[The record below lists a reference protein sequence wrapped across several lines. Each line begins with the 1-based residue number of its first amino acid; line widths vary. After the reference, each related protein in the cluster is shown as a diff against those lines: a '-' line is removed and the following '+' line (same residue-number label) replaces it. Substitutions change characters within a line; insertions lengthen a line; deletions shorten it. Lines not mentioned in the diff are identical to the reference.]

1 MKKALVFI
9 FVCFASTVMF
19 AAQDLHYQINSQG
32 MGSMYTKLF
41 GTIYIDGVEQN
52 NPNYEIGV
60 FDQDGICRGAKLPTK
75 KNSTGQY
82 YYSLQIRGLDG
93 FTYTFKVWDHEND
106 VELDLIS
113 EVVDE
118 NGDPITYQGNYTYQ
132 YNGVNTGVSNLYPL
146 HFSTPSTY
154 TLDIEG
160 YGTSDGGYY
169 LIASPLADDID
180 PVTVGMIT
188 DDLGADATPETST
201 YDLYWFNQSEEEE
214 EWQNYRLE
222 SFNLTNGKGY
232 LYASKEDN
240 QLSFTGTPYSGD
252 GSITLAYD
260 TEDPAFAGWN
270 LVGNP
275 FPEVAG
281 IDRED
286 YYILNEDGSELME
299 GSGDIPAMAGIFV
312 LAEQEGETMTFTPAD
327 KGKSSPN
334 LALNL
339 SQGRGVVDR
348 AVVRFTEGRM
358 LPKFQMNPSNTKVYI
373 PQGGKDYAVVR
384 AGEMG
389 EMPVNFK
396 AEKNGSYTLNFT
408 SEEVSFGYL
417 HLVDNITGSDVDLL
431 QTPSYTFNA
440 LTTDYASRFKLV
452 FATGNSSDDDN
463 FAFMSNGNII
473 VNNEGEAT
481 LQVIDVN
488 GRIIRSESINGA
500 ASVSMN
506 AAAGVYMLRLV
517 NGENVKVQKMIVK

>member
-1 MKKALVFI
+1 MKRVLMTLIVSLAFSGSIL
-9 FVCFASTVMF
+9 
-19 AAQDLHYQINSQG
+19 SQTTPTPHWPESG
-32 MGSMYTKLF
+32 FDWHAFSSNKE
-41 GTIYIDGVEQN
+41 IVARIQIDGVEITTNDDFWNIEVCPFVGEEQRGYEGFMVYYDGDPYAVADLAAFYTKSN
-52 NPNYEIGV
+52 EALSFKMYNHATNTLYEIC
-60 FDQDGICRGAKLPTK
+60 QTSEPLYTGIDYDDWEDPVILNFTLTQTFTK
-75 KNSTGQY
+75 
-82 YYSLQIRGLDG
+82 D
-93 FTYTFKVWDHEND
+93 
-106 VELDLIS
+106 
-113 EVVDE
+113 
-118 NGDPITYQGNYTYQ
+118 IT
-132 YNGVNTGVSNLYPL
+132 
-146 HFSTPSTY
+146 
-154 TLDIEG
+154 G
-160 YGTSDGGYY
+160 YGSNSGGYY
-169 LIASPLADDID
+169 LIASPIVEE
-180 PVTVGMIT
+180 VTPSSDNGF
-188 DDLGADATPETST
+188 LTST
-201 YDLYWFNQSEEEE
+201 YDLYYFDQNETD
-214 EWQNYRLE
+214 EWRNYKVGVG
-222 SFNLTNGKGY
+222 FGLTNGKGY
-232 LYASKEDN
+232 LYASSTN
-240 QLSFTGTPYSGD
+240 TTLTFTGTPNSDNGEV
-252 GSITLAYD
+252 TLAK
-260 TEDPAFAGWN
+260 TANAEFEGLN

-275 FPEVAG
+275 FGVPAYITRPFYRMNVAG
-281 IDRED
+281 TEVLPDECTGAI
-286 YYILNEDGSELME
+286 GVME
-299 GSGDIPAMAGIFV
+299 GVFV
-312 LAEQEGETMTFTPAD
+312 EATEEGETLTFNTEAPA
-327 KGKSSPN
+327 KSAN

-348 AVVRFTEGRM
+348 TVIRFSEGRM
-358 LPKFQMNPSNTKVYI
+358 LPKFQLNPSNTKVYI

-417 HLVDNITGSDVDLL
+417 HLVDNLTGSDVDLL